1 MTDQQPDDTATV
13 HRCPYCGRPEQTTQL
28 LALHIGEEHWEQA
41 TERER
46 DRYRTEYEAESDALW
61 RFRLI
66 AVGVL
71 VVIYFGF
78 LFTYSIVG

>member
-1 MTDQQPDDTATV
+1 MTGEQSTTDATV
-13 HRCPYCGRPEQTTQL
+13 HDCPYCRRPEPTGQL
-28 LALHIGEEHWEQA
+28 LVLHVGEEHWEQA

-46 DRYRTEYEAESDALW
+46 DRYRTAYEAESEALW

-66 AVGVL
+66 AVGAL